1 MILLKHPKNV
11 CLTYCEHL
19 VLSLEF
25 SIRFYIASIKAIIHA
40 FLPFM
45 FITSTSDTIK
55 IIDKKLKVNKCKQI

>member
-1 MILLKHPKNV
+1 MILFEHQKSV
-11 CLTYCEHL
+11 CLTYGEHL
-19 VLSLEF
+19 ILSLEF

-45 FITSTSDTIK
+45 FITSTSDTII